1 MDVLRSSR
9 SLRRPRLHRLPLVT
23 AALALACG
31 IAAGR
36 GAPLPTGFWAV
47 LGLAGLVA
55 TAITFRRPRLHLGT
69 AAAVVAMILAAG
81 AVHVRMS
88 YFSVPADHIVTYTG
102 TSPNLATLR
111 GHVVTFPQIYQDP
124 VQPGEGYSPGPT
136 ISFIVRV
143 ETIAVN
149 RNGRRE
155 WKSATGLA
163 RVTVGQADRRLTAG
177 QKLELV
183 GRLGRF
189 RPPDNPGEFDFA
201 AKARNLG
208 TLVWMSVPGVDGVTP
223 LTARLRWYARLG
235 WRIRAAGR
243 QHLLACGD
251 ARSGHL
257 LNALV
262 TGERH
267 PALRSLN
274 RTMVRVGIAHFLSIS
289 GLHLGVFLGFVYFLC
304 RLFALG
310 PRRSAAVVLVVLC
323 AYIVLAV
330 PRAPLLRSAVMAAA
344 LCIATIS
351 QRRYTALNALAA
363 AAICLL
369 AVDPLQLFA
378 PGFQLS
384 FAIVGGLILLHRR
397 MRSLLFGRWLSR
409 RGLMVFRDRD
419 RLRRWLYHRA
429 AGFFIDAVTLCL
441 AAYVVSAPLVAYHFG
456 RFCPYAAVASLVLLP
471 LVLAVLIPGYVS
483 MALAW
488 PMPNLSHA
496 IGRLAASAADTMAE
510 AVGWIGDIPGAGF
523 ELRPVGVLWLL
534 MCYGAI
540 LLVLAWR
547 RLPHGRVWAV
557 GAILLVATATAYTQR
572 SAPAPGAAEL
582 HLLAVGEG
590 QCAILHTPNG
600 STYILD
606 AGTRSGFDAYQQVMK
621 PFFRARRLPA
631 ARTAIVSHANT
642 DHFNALLGM
651 LRDRGLAE
659 VYLNDYFGEDLTGRD
674 AQAADR
680 ELLGLLAERKARV
693 IRIRAPA
700 RIDLDDRTKVE
711 VLWPKP
717 EKNKDLSVNDTS
729 LVLRITCDN
738 RSVLLTGD
746 IEQLPQSILTDRGS
760 AIRADVLVMPHH
772 GGWERALPAFVSKVG
787 AKVLLVSGYGHAG
800 LSQPDD
806 SPRAVFYDTLT
817 RKYKYYATGRNG
829 WICIRFGEG
838 GVHVKTMR

>member
-1 MDVLRSSR
+1 MDVLLSR
-9 SLRRPRLHRLPLVT
+9 GSLTHRRLHRLPLVT

-36 GAPLPTGFWAV
+36 AAPLPTGFWAV

-55 TAITFRRPRLHLGT
+55 AAVTFRRPRLHLGT
-69 AAAVVAMILAAG
+69 AAAIAAMILAAG

-102 TSPNLATLR
+102 RSPNLATLR
-111 GHVVTFPQIYQDP
+111 GHVVTVPQIYQDP
-124 VQPGEGYSPGPT
+124 VQPGEGYRRGPT
-136 ISFIVRV
+136 TTFIVRA
-143 ETIAVN
+143 ETIAVS

-155 WKSATGLA
+155 WKSTTGLV

-189 RPPDNPGEFDFA
+189 PPPDNPGQFDFA
-201 AKARNLG
+201 ARARNLG
-208 TLVWMSVPGVDGVTP
+208 TLVWMSVPGVDGVTT
-223 LTARLRWYARLG
+223 LTTHLPWYARLG

-251 ARSGHL
+251 VRSGHL

-304 RLFALG
+304 RLFAFG
-310 PRRSAAVVLVVLC
+310 PRKSAVVVLVVLC

-330 PRAPLLRSAVMAAA
+330 PRAPLLRSALMAAA

-369 AVDPLQLFA
+369 ALDPLQLFA

-384 FAIVGGLILLHRR
+384 FAIVGGLILLHRP
-397 MRSLLFGRWLSR
+397 MRRLLFGRWLGR
-409 RGLMVFRDRD
+409 RGLMVFRGRD
-419 RLRRWLYHRA
+419 RLRRWLYYRA
-429 AGFFIDAVTLCL
+429 ADFLIDAVTVCL
-441 AAYVVSAPLVAYHFG
+441 TAYIVSAPLVAYHFG

-471 LVLAVLIPGYVS
+471 LVLAILIPGYVS

-496 IGRLAASAADTMAE
+496 IGRLAASAADTLTE

-523 ELRPVGVLWLL
+523 ELRPVGALWLL
-534 MCYGAI
+534 TCYGTI
-540 LLVLAWR
+540 LLVLAWKRLR
-547 RLPHGRVWAV
+547 RGRVWAV
-557 GAILLVATATAYTQR
+557 GAVLLVAAATAYTQR
-572 SAPAPGAAEL
+572 NAPAPPAAEL

-590 QCAILHTPNG
+590 QCAILRTPTG

-631 ARTAIVSHANT
+631 ARTAIISHPNT

-651 LRDRGLAE
+651 LRDGGLDKA
-659 VYLNDYFGEDLTGRD
+659 YLSDYFGEDLAERD
-674 AQAADR
+674 VQAADR
-680 ELLGLLAERKARV
+680 ELLGLLAERKAKA

-711 VLWPKP
+711 VLWPGPQKD
-717 EKNKDLSVNDTS
+717 KNLNVNDTS

-772 GGWERALPAFVSKVG
+772 GGWQRTLPAFVSAVG
-787 AKVLLVSGYGHAG
+787 AKVVLASGHGHTG
-800 LSQPDD
+800 RPQPAD
-806 SPRAVFYDTLT
+806 SDRAAFYDTLT
-817 RKYKYYATGRNG
+817 RKYRYYATGRNG
-829 WICIRFGEG
+829 WICLRFGEG